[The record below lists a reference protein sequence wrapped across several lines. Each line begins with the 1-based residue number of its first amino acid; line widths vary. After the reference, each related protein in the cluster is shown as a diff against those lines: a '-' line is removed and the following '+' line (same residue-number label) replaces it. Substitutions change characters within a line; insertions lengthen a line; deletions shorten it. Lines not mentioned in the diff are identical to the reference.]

1 MSKISK
7 YLVLVAVILVLGA
20 SVVLWR
26 LYNSFTQTAR
36 TDTTIDERQAQSRI
50 EAKDANP
57 GAQRGVGHLETVTEW
72 PDTEE
77 YSPVEM
83 AEHQAWMAA
92 HGYFD
97 NSHYY
102 TYGQLTPEQLDVLAQ
117 TGDVGALQFRAF
129 GQTGPDP
136 RAALDDHLRAAVHG
150 STSDLLWAANVV
162 MLHDVPGGALDRGE
176 GSFAPPFDA
185 LVLSIAAQ
193 LRGDN
198 IGAHVKIYEL
208 LNENSFSEAV
218 IAHACMD
225 AIGLYEELERER
237 HQLGLGSFQNT
248 GSPIGFP
255 DEMGGFSLE
264 NCAKPN
270 TGD

>member
-1 MSKISK
+1 MLSSWFW
-7 YLVLVAVILVLGA
+7 VLLWSYGA
-20 SVVLWR
+20 STTR
-26 LYNSFTQTAR
+26 LRRRPER
-36 TDTTIDERQAQSRI
+36 TRQSTIDERQAQSRI

-57 GAQRGVGHLETVTEW
+57 GAQRGVGHLEAVTEW
-72 PDTEE
+72 LDTEE

-129 GQTGPDP
+129 GQAGPDP

-162 MLHDVPGGALDRGE
+162 MLHDVPGGALDRGD

-185 LVLSIAAQ
+185 LVFSIAAQ

-208 LNENSFSEAV
+208 LNENLFSEAV
-218 IAHACMD
+218 IARACMD
-225 AIGLYEELERER
+225 TIGLCEELERER
-237 HQLGLGSFQNT
+237 RQLGLGSFQNT
-248 GSPIGFP
+248 GSPIGWL
-255 DEMGGFSLE
+255 ESLS
-264 NCAKPN
+264 APGKPC
-270 TGD
+270 TPCRC